1 MLFELRR
8 DLESAVDV
16 VNQIELVRGQIASLI
31 QVVQDEAIT
40 EAGGELDQ
48 KLIALEGNL
57 IELRETGRGQDAI
70 RWGRIQL
77 ISHIQNVANGLASA
91 DFKPTSQQAEV
102 QQLLDE
108 RLRTYVTQLEGL
120 LSNDLSA
127 FNELLRTRNV
137 SNIIA
142 QVPTR

>member
-1 MLFELRR
+1 MTMLFDLRR
-8 DLESAVDV
+8 DLNAGVDI
-16 VNQIELVRGQIASLI
+16 VNQIELVRRQIADLV
-31 QVVQDEAIT
+31 QVVEDEAIT
-40 EAGGELDQ
+40 EAGEELEE
-48 KLIALEGNL
+48 KLMTVEGIL
-57 IELRETGRGQDAI
+57 IELRLTGPDGARWASKLIEKMNYLARG
-70 RWGRIQL
+70 
-77 ISHIQNVANGLASA
+77 VASA
-91 DFKPTSQQAEV
+91 DFPPTDQQLEV
-102 QQLLDE
+102 QQLLQE